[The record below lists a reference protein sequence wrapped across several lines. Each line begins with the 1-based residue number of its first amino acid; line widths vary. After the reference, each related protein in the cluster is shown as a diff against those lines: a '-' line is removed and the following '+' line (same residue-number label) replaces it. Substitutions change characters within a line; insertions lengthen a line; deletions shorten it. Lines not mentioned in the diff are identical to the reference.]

1 MTASSERCMAPPH
14 FARLSLPGLCLSA
27 WCSKPR
33 SEDPHPWLRVSLGT
47 PQYILFVATQ
57 GSENNQNK
65 YFVLSYYLAYVDVDD
80 RKWKNYRENGKLKVD
95 NFVIQKYQHLEIGN
109 INMNYK

>member
-1 MTASSERCMAPPH
+1 MTASSERCMSPPH
-14 FARLSLPGLCLSA
+14 FARLNLLGLCLSA

-33 SEDPHPWLRVSLGT
+33 SEDPHPWLRVSLGI

-65 YFVLSYYLAYVDVDD
+65 YFVLSYFLGYVDVDD
-80 RKWKNYRENGKLKVD
+80 GKWKKYKENGKLKVD
-95 NFVIQKYQHLEIGN
+95 YFVIRKYQSLEEA
-109 INMNYK
+109 